1 MGILIWLAIAVSI
14 LFFYIYQSETSTN
27 TLRDLLAAGKWEK
40 ANEETQRLIS
50 VATHRAMGKH
60 METRPLQ
67 RDEYNYIPYSIVS
80 AIDQLWVKY
89 SNGHF
94 GFSVQLDILEECKK
108 NDRKKQEIM
117 SNKNQRQE
125 YARLYSWAK
134 DYAKEGLVFDSSD
147 ELGEAV
153 ELVIFWEKVGWTVS
167 HQSVDSGDYMY
178 DLRDFS
184 GFKYGLDYSM
194 RAPKGHLPFFYNRGS
209 TNIWYCF
216 AMPFLRQFKSIIGK
230 L

>member
-1 MGILIWLAIAVSI
+1 M
-14 LFFYIYQSETSTN
+14 
-27 TLRDLLAAGKWEK
+27 
-40 ANEETQRLIS
+40 
-50 VATHRAMGKH
+50 ATYRAMGKH
-60 METRPLQ
+60 MQTRPLD
-67 RDEYNYIPYSIVS
+67 RDQYNYTHYSIVS

-125 YARLYSWAK
+125 YVHLYLLAK
-134 DYAKEGLVFDSSD
+134 EYAKEGLVFDSSD

-153 ELVIFWEKVGWTVS
+153 EIVIFWEKVGWTFGSYGVFDPS
-167 HQSVDSGDYMY
+167 CYMY
-178 DLRDFS
+178 YLRDFS

-194 RAPKGHLPFFYNRGS
+194 RAPKGHLPFFYNGQQ
-209 TNIWYCF
+209 TNIWYYY
-216 AMPFLRQFKSIIGK
+216 AMPFLRRFKK
-230 L
+230 YNR